1 MILADTSV
9 WIDYFNGVESAGT
22 DLLDSAL
29 DKETV
34 VIGDV
39 IFLEVLQGF
48 RRDKDYDTANR
59 TLRLLDHYPMLGV
72 QMVEKCAGN
81 YRALRKKGITIRR
94 TADIIIATFCIEHRL
109 PLLHSD
115 RDFVPFEK
123 HLGLI
128 SAANET

>member
-9 WIDYFNGVESAGT
+9 WIDYFNGIESAKT
-22 DLLDSAL
+22 DFLDAAL
-29 DKETV
+29 AKDSV

-48 RRDKDYDTANR
+48 RRDKDYDSAKR
-59 TLRLLDHYPMLGV
+59 TLKLLDQYTMLGV
-72 QMVEKCAGN
+72 RMVEKCARN
-81 YRALRKKGITIRR
+81 YRSLRNKGITVRR
-94 TADIIIATFCIEHRL
+94 TTDIIIATFCIEHRL
-109 PLLHSD
+109 PLLHAD

-128 SAANET
+128 NATGET